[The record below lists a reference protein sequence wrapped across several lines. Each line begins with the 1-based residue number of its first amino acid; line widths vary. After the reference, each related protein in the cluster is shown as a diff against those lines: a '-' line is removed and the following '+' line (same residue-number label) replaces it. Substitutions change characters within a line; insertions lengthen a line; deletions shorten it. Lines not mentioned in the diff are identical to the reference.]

1 MLRVIEPAEVLEHH
15 ATLLG
20 RESTQ
25 LVPRRVAEPRSA
37 ASRTWEE
44 RGRDVNA
51 VGTGCGPAGA
61 LLLLVGLVARQAATG
76 VEQFAIEALL
86 PLDGSGVEPA
96 RLLGQRARSAGVAA
110 RLQALELFGEGAL
123 AARELAEP
131 LHHRVAT
138 RSHHRQQPLR
148 VAVHALL

>member
-25 LVPRRVAEPRSA
+25 LVPRRVAEFRTA
-37 ASRTWEE
+37 AGRTREE

-61 LLLLVGLVARQAATG
+61 LLLLVRLVARQAATG

-86 PLDGSGVEPA
+86 PIDGSGVPPA
-96 RLLGQRARSAGVAA
+96 P
-110 RLQALELFGEGAL
+110 LQ
-123 AARELAEP
+123 P
-131 LHHRVAT
+131 
-138 RSHHRQQPLR
+138 P
-148 VAVHALL
+148 